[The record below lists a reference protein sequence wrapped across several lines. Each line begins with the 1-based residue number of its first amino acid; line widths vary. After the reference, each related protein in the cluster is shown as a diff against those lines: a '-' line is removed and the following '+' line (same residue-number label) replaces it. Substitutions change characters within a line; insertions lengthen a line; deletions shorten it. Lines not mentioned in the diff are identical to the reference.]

1 MISHHMQMNKYL
13 QDKEK
18 IKSLMMVKRQKEW
31 EIGHKLQWEIGKI
44 YNIKKLPMQIAIS
57 IHFKRNKMK

>member
-18 IKSLMMVKRQKEW
+18 IKNLMMVKRQKEW
-31 EIGHKLQWEIGKI
+31 EIGHKLQSEIGKI
-44 YNIKKLPMQIAIS
+44 YNFKKLPIQIAIL
-57 IHFKRNKMK
+57 IHFKRNKMN

>member
-31 EIGHKLQWEIGKI
+31 EIGHKLQSEIGKI
-44 YNIKKLPMQIAIS
+44 YNIKKLPM
-57 IHFKRNKMK
+57 

>member
-18 IKSLMMVKRQKEW
+18 IKNLMMVKRQKEW
-31 EIGHKLQWEIGKI
+31 EIGHKLQSEIGKI
-44 YNIKKLPMQIAIS
+44 YNFKKLPI
-57 IHFKRNKMK
+57 